1 MQEATMSVHSGATS
15 GDVQLSAIDARY
27 RRALISFF
35 LRRVRDASEAEDLT
49 QQALL
54 RLMGSVHRGE
64 VENIEP
70 FLFTIAANLVRDHH
84 RRAMRRSVDTTVSV
98 DESLI
103 DALTEELVED
113 RSPERVLIGRQ
124 TVADVLRALDE
135 LGERTRDI
143 FILFRLENMKQRD
156 IAALYG
162 ISQSTVEKHVARAVL
177 HLATRNRAD

>member
-1 MQEATMSVHSGATS
+1 MSVRSSETS
-15 GDVQLSAIDARY
+15 SHAALLAQIDARY

-35 LRRVRDASEAEDLT
+35 LRRVRDSAEAEDLT

-54 RLMGSVHRGE
+54 RLLNAVQRGK
-64 VENIEP
+64 VENVES
-70 FLFTIAANLVRDHH
+70 FLFTVAGNLVRDHH
-84 RRAMRRSVDTTVSV
+84 RRCVRRSVDSTVSV
-98 DESLI
+98 DGELI
-103 DALTEELVED
+103 DALTQEMVED

-124 TVADVLRALDE
+124 TIADVLRALDE

-177 HLATRNRAD
+177 HLATKQRSD